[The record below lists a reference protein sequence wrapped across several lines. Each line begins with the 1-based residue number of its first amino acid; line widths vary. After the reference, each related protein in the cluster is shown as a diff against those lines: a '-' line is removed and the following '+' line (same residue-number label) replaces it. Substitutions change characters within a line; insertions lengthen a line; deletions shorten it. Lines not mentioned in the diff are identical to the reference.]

1 MTPQSAVVPLQR
13 FLNQY
18 LTVSK
23 DDLCSFRSFMDF
35 LRSLAHFLCFHTIL
49 KLLSTIFSPRSLQ
62 YYTRLD
68 HILGCTFD
76 SSVLKISH
84 NVGLDLLNYEKLTKD
99 LTKLK
104 IKSSYFGCGW
114 VLGSRFPQNEN
125 QYRCHVYACTFT
137 HTHTLPTLSV
147 STHRAPPRTS
157 ITPAHVAQRTAH
169 TTRELYP
176 SHTPLHSR
184 FLRFF
189 NTFRSWLSEHLSCWF
204 HLEKDQTWSK
214 NENQTT
220 ARWTKR
226 VG

>member
-104 IKSSYFGCGW
+104 IKSSYFGCG
-114 VLGSRFPQNEN
+114 
-125 QYRCHVYACTFT
+125 
-137 HTHTLPTLSV
+137 
-147 STHRAPPRTS
+147 
-157 ITPAHVAQRTAH
+157 
-169 TTRELYP
+169 
-176 SHTPLHSR
+176 
-184 FLRFF
+184 
-189 NTFRSWLSEHLSCWF
+189 
-204 HLEKDQTWSK
+204 
-214 NENQTT
+214 
-220 ARWTKR
+220 
-226 VG
+226 